1 MTLKT
6 YYDMRAPEY
15 DDWYLGLGL
24 FESRIRP
31 GWHEDLAALQRA
43 IAGLPAART
52 LDVACGTAFLSR
64 HLCGELTVLD
74 QSEQMLAI
82 ARDRVPAGAFLEGDA
97 LDRLPFDDDAFDR
110 VFTGHFYGHL
120 EPTDRERFV
129 SEARRVAP
137 ELIVADSAVRPDHG
151 REEWQVRT
159 LNSGTR
165 HRVFKRYFDGEE
177 LARELGGEVLL
188 STPWFVVVRA

>member
-1 MTLKT
+1 MKD
-6 YYDMRAPEY
+6 YYDTRAPEY
-15 DDWYLGLGL
+15 DEWYLGQGL
-24 FESRIRP
+24 FAERDRP
-31 GWHEDLAALQRA
+31 GWDQAVAALTETV
-43 IAGLPAART
+43 AALEPRRT
-52 LDVACGTAFLSR
+52 LDVACGTGFLTQ
-64 HLCGELTVLD
+64 HLRGEITGLD

-82 ARDRVPAGAFLEGDA
+82 ARDRVPGGTFVQGDA
-97 LDRLPFDDDAFDR
+97 LTLPFDDGAFDR

-137 ELIVADSAVRPDHG
+137 ELTVADSAVRPDHG

-159 LNSGTR
+159 LNDGS
-165 HRVFKRYFDGEE
+165 HHQVFKRYFDGEE